1 MNVMLRST
9 LVSLSLLMVHAAVAV
24 GEEVEPLF
32 SGPQVGEQLAPFEA
46 QPAFGEAETIA
57 VLDGTAD
64 GPLLLVFVHQVT
76 RPSIGLT
83 RLLMDF
89 AATKQGEGLKTQLI
103 FLTDDPTET
112 KAFLQRARHALP
124 QGVQPSISNEG
135 IEGPGAYGLNRKMM
149 LTVLVAS
156 KGVVTANFPLVQP
169 SIQADAPKIGH
180 EIVKVVGDSEAP
192 TLKDMGFDEQ
202 RMGMA
207 RPAMA
212 RGQQN
217 PERDALYR
225 QYMAPVIQKSATPEE
240 VDAAAKAVE
249 EFAAKTPWFKL
260 RVYGASK
267 RISESSRLPDYGTAV
282 AQEYLKKWAAEFAP
296 SEQPAEEV
304 SDAAT
309 PAGESSNQPTE
320 KSE

>member
-89 AATKQGEGLKTQLI
+89 AATKQGEGLKTRLI

-225 QYMAPVIQKSATPEE
+225 Q
-240 VDAAAKAVE
+240 
-249 EFAAKTPWFKL
+249 
-260 RVYGASK
+260 
-267 RISESSRLPDYGTAV
+267 
-282 AQEYLKKWAAEFAP
+282 
-296 SEQPAEEV
+296 
-304 SDAAT
+304 
-309 PAGESSNQPTE
+309 
-320 KSE
+320 